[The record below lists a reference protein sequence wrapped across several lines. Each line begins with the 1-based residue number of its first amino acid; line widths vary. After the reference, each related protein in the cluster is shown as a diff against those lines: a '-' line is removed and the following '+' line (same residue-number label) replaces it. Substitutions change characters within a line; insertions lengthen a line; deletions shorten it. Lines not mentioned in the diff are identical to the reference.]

1 MPEIARRL
9 EIAFERIART
19 RMADLPFVNPALR
32 VEAVGFRPWQ
42 GQWLG
47 VMVTPWS
54 INVLLLPRSAD
65 WPRLAT
71 GAERF
76 VDLPAGRF
84 RFLAGFDSA
93 LGEYH
98 ACSLFSPALEFAD
111 HAAARTAAEAALAA
125 ILDPATAPVGQPP
138 GRFSRRDFLRGRP
151 SEESNGS

>member
-1 MPEIARRL
+1 MTEVARRV
-9 EIAFERIART
+9 EIVFSRIART
-19 RMADLPFVNPALR
+19 GMAGMPLANPALR
-32 VEAVGFRPWQ
+32 VEAVGFRAWQ

-47 VMVTPWS
+47 ALVTPWC

-84 RFLAGFDSA
+84 RFVAGFDSR

-98 ACSLFSPALEFAD
+98 ACSLFSPVLQFAD
-111 HAAARTAAEAALAA
+111 HAAASATAAAALEAL
-125 ILDPATAPVGQPP
+125 LDPATGSEPP
-138 GRFSRRDFLRGRP
+138 KSLSRRDFLRGSAP
-151 SEESNGS
+151 GAIHEP